1 MLPKVSSCL
10 PGLFLLALLAGCTGN
25 DEAPSAGKPQVHLFT
40 VGEDQVAAERN
51 FAGRVD
57 AVSSVDIAFEVPGRL
72 LELPARQ
79 GELVPRGELLAAL
92 DPADYELALREAEVA
107 DRQARRDLTRGKQ
120 LRAGNHLSQS
130 DLEQLQIAAENTA
143 LGLTSAQRNLN
154 HTRLQAPFDAL
165 VSRRLQERFTT
176 VQAMEPVL
184 RVQDVSE
191 LRIHISVPELFMRR
205 FTGQPG
211 DYRVSLVLDNALIAE
226 QANGVPLELAYRE
239 HSTEADPVTQTYQ
252 VTFGLPR
259 PEHIQLLPGMTLAV
273 RVTQLSASEN
283 QRWWIPI
290 AALDTSNPDQ
300 LSVWRYDPDSGQV
313 SRQSVS
319 VGSLR
324 NNQAEIIEGLRAGDQ
339 LVAAGIR
346 QLTEGQV
353 VEPFAG
359 Y

>member
-1 MLPKVSSCL
+1 RYHLV
-10 PGLFLLALLAGCTGN
+10 LLALLGLLGACSNG
-25 DEAPSAGKPQVHLFT
+25 EEPSNNGAVQVHLFT
-40 VGEDQVAAERN
+40 VGEDQAANERN

-57 AVSSVDIAFEVPGRL
+57 AVSTVDMAFEVPGRL

-79 GELVPRGELLAAL
+79 GELVPQGGLLAAL
-92 DPADYELALREAEVA
+92 DPADYELALSEAQIA
-107 DRQARRDLTRGKQ
+107 DRQAKRDLERGKQ

-130 DLEQLQIAAENTA
+130 DLEQLQIAADNAT

-154 HTRLQAPFDAL
+154 HSRLQAPFDAL
-165 VSRRLQERFTT
+165 VSRRLVERFTT

-211 DYRVSLVLDNALIAE
+211 DYRVSLVLDSALIAE
-226 QANGVPLELAYRE
+226 PANGVPLELAYRE

-273 RVTQLSASEN
+273 RVTQLSASDS
-283 QRWWIPI
+283 QRWWIPV
-290 AALDTSNPDQ
+290 AALDTSNADQ
-300 LSVWRYDPDSGQV
+300 FSVWRYDPDSGDV

-324 NNQAEIIEGLRAGDQ
+324 NNQAEITEGLQAGDQ
-339 LVAAGIR
+339 VVAAGIR
-346 QLTEGQV
+346 QLSEGQA